1 MKFLHKILEQKSR
14 KRNTAFYNYLTKHE
28 PMRVANTLQ
37 HSLFLLFALIAHLS
51 DSDTVNLLKM
61 KIKLK
66 EYTGVD
72 PTGATET

>member
-1 MKFLHKILEQKSR
+1 
-14 KRNTAFYNYLTKHE
+14 
-28 PMRVANTLQ
+28 MRVANTLQ

-51 DSDTVNLLKM
+51 DSDNLLKM